1 MNPYN
6 PWNLSRW
13 NTFLL
18 LGIVLVL
25 IVSACDSN
33 EPTSEE
39 PSEDTLKVY
48 TIEVVQAFDDIS
60 LRYPEVQ
67 HIALHTYFRH
77 ETGEPLNYL
86 VQSKGSSVSAEVR
99 DSTLTVRSV
108 DNAGMSTVIIRAE
121 APGSEPVELK
131 FGVDVICAVAITE
144 EQASYFP
151 NEVGTQWTYDY
162 FERNAPWSLA
172 SSFEI
177 TGVLQWEIVD
187 RSEDCG
193 SIQLEMNETF
203 EGIRELFF
211 MGTPDTTIATTW
223 NETRRVRLVGNK
235 LIIPDYTDVG
245 LARLDSLVWIRPAV
259 APEVV
264 EVDSTVSCGF
274 GGCRVAAYKLE
285 RDVGLTFWSSRDGS
299 RSGSLTKWI
308 ELRR

>member
-1 MNPYN
+1 MAA
-6 PWNLSRW
+6 
-13 NTFLL
+13 
-18 LGIVLVL
+18 VLF
-25 IVSACDSN
+25 VSACDTS
-33 EPTSEE
+33 EPTPEE
-39 PSEDTLKVY
+39 PPEDIPDVF
-48 TIEVVQAFDDIS
+48 TIEVLRTFDDIS

-67 HIALHTYFRH
+67 HIPLHTYFRH
-77 ETGEPLNYL
+77 EKGEPLNYL

-99 DSTLTVRSV
+99 DSTLTIRSI

-121 APGSEPVELK
+121 SPDSDPVELNI
-131 FGVDVICAVAITE
+131 GVDVICAVSITE

-151 NEVGTQWTYDY
+151 NEVGTRWTYDY
-162 FERNAPWSLA
+162 YERNAPWSLA

-203 EGIRELFF
+203 DGIRELFF

-223 NETRRVRLVGNK
+223 NETRRVRLVGDK

-245 LARLDSLVWIRPAV
+245 LARLDSLVWIRPTVSPA
-259 APEVV
+259 VV

-274 GGCRVAAYKLE
+274 GGCRDAAYTLE

-299 RSGSLTKWI
+299 RSGSLTKRI
-308 ELRR
+308 ELLR